1 MELFRNLLEPMS
13 WWQLLLL
20 SFVLSFTLFFSMRE
34 FLSWYLKVHDLKTE
48 IKKLMIRIDDL
59 EALIR
64 ESKSEPLANQNA
76 LQMVDQKKDDSEEP
90 SIDFNLN
97 EKPSVNQFPIDH

>member
-1 MELFRNLLEPMS
+1 
-13 WWQLLLL
+13 
-20 SFVLSFTLFFSMRE
+20 MRE

-48 IKKLMIRIDDL
+48 IKKLMARIDDL

-64 ESKSEPLANQNA
+64 EGKSEPFGIQNA
-76 LQMVDQKKDDSEEP
+76 EQKKDDSEEP